1 MFKTELFHGDETE
14 VVVESKSWIPVKKLR
29 FIRDPFNYNIFKI
42 LLQMNLKVTF
52 GDTGYAGLFIDNE
65 ENPRIILKTTLPYE
79 HPFKGEAD
87 IHNVS
92 YGEHT
97 LTIKM
102 KSEKGKPFRNT
113 LMEIYITRYPT
124 LYELTGQIAPW
135 ILLT

>member
-1 MFKTELFHGDETE
+1 MFKTELFHSDEIE
-14 VVVESKSWIPVKKLR
+14 ILVESKSWIPVKSLR

-52 GDTGYAGLFIDNE
+52 GDVGYAGLFIDNE
-65 ENPRIILKTTLPYE
+65 ENPRIILKTDLPYE
-79 HPFKGEAD
+79 YPFKGEAD
-87 IHNVS
+87 VHNVS

-102 KSEKGKPFRNT
+102 KSEQGKPFRNT

-124 LYELTGQIAPW
+124 LYELTGQIAV
-135 ILLT
+135 LEFLR

>member
-1 MFKTELFHGDETE
+1 MFKTELFHSDETE
-14 VVVESKSWIPVKKLR
+14 VIVEAKSWIPVKSLR

-52 GDTGYAGLFIDNE
+52 GDAGYAGLFIDNE
-65 ENPRIILKTTLPYE
+65 EKPRIILKTTLPYE
-79 HPFKGEAD
+79 YPFKGEAD

-124 LYELTGQIAPW
+124 LYELTGQIAV
-135 ILLT
+135 LEFLR